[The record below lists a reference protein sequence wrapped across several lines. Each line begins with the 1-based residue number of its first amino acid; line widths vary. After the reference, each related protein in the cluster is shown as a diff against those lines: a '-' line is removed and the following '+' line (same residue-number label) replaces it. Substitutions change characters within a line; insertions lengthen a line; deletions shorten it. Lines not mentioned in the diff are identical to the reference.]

1 MKPYFARFSCGESQ
15 GVDAFSVSWRRG
27 KGFFHPPVGLVSRV
41 VRKAERERAE
51 GLLVV
56 PDWPGSGFMSVLE
69 ESEDEEGE
77 IIKAR
82 IVRKRQTKKKEG
94 WVMVMEKGK
103 QLGTVAAIECIKKFI
118 NRKQGEEK

>member
-1 MKPYFARFSCGESQ
+1 MDCSDYWLSDWCFRELVRYFGPFSVDYFASDRSFRMKPYFARFTCGESQ

-56 PDWPGSGFMSVLE
+56 PEWLHVGVGG
-69 ESEDEEGE
+69 ESEDKEVEVGE
-77 IIKAR
+77 DLQSSSG
-82 IVRKRQTKKKEG
+82 VS
-94 WVMVMEKGK
+94 
-103 QLGTVAAIECIKKFI
+103 
-118 NRKQGEEK
+118 